1 LTGFWNELDNAIAF
15 VGPFGSKKRQNIAA
29 TRSRGFEFESEI
41 EIAEEWVL
49 APSYVFTEATIQNFP
64 TRPDRVG
71 NWLEDIPRH
80 QAAVTLTYDNPNLF
94 QLMIRG
100 RYVGKRYSSDAN
112 DFEMQSFGILD
123 ISASK
128 QLGAHHE
135 IFLMVENL
143 LDEEYDAD
151 RTGRTTRIGAPR
163 QIWGGLR
170 MQF

>member
-1 LTGFWNELDNAIAF
+1 
-15 VGPFGSKKRQNIAA
+15 
-29 TRSRGFEFESEI
+29 
-41 EIAEEWVL
+41 
-49 APSYVFTEATIQNFP
+49 
-64 TRPDRVG
+64 
-71 NWLEDIPRH
+71 
-80 QAAVTLTYDNPNLF
+80 
-94 QLMIRG
+94 
-100 RYVGKRYSSDAN
+100 
-112 DFEMQSFGILD
+112 MQSFGILD